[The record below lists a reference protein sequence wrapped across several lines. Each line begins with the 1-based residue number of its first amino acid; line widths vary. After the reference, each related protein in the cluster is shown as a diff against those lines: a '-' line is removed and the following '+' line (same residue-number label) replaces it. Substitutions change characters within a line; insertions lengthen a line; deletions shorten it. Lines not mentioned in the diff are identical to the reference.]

1 MKARRRVELKIG
13 EEQARKLRT
22 HINRKGISQS
32 LYVGLI
38 ISKYV
43 YDSNVRLKCRRHL
56 WINQQELIGDKKHN
70 MVFTLPTELRNEAKE
85 IATNLG
91 IKFTTLVLKLIMIEF
106 CGKVDFKI

>member
-1 MKARRRVELKIG
+1 MKPRCRVELKIG
-13 EEQARKLRT
+13 EEEARKLRA
-22 HINRKGISQS
+22 HINKKGISQN

-43 YDSNVRLKCRRHL
+43 YDSSIRLKCRKHL

-70 MVFTLPTELRNEAKE
+70 MVFTLQTELRNEAKE
-85 IATNLG
+85 ISNNLG

-106 CGKVDFKI
+106 YGKVDFKI